1 MNYIKLRKLYLK
13 SLLIP
18 IFFTKIAKNI
28 VAYYFI

>member
-1 MNYIKLRKLYLK
+1 MNYIKLRKFYLK

-18 IFFTKIAKNI
+18 IFFTNIGINI